1 MSNQGY
7 YQGAPQYPQQS
18 YGPPQGANYGPPP
31 PQQMMYGPPQGQAP
45 PPQKE
50 KKDRGFWPPYAV
62 VSCARR
68 VANVVLNAASVAQ
81 IAARWRFDAVCD
93 ETGGM
98 NGVSIDWCHGEVIKS
113 GLWLSTIEDASP
125 R

>member
-1 MSNQGY
+1 MAAWY
-7 YQGAPQYPQQS
+7 V
-18 YGPPQGANYGPPP
+18 
-31 PQQMMYGPPQGQAP
+31 AP
-45 PPQKE
+45 PFVHFARTLFERETKIQKF
-50 KKDRGFWPPYAV
+50 KLLFRLQMLTWIIVWPPYAV

>member
-45 PPQKE
+45 PPQK
-50 KKDRGFWPPYAV
+50 KDRGCLAAWRAANAV
-62 VSCARR
+62 LTA
-68 VANVVLNAASVAQ
+68 ANVAQ
-81 IAARWRFDAVCD
+81 IAAR
-93 ETGGM
+93 
-98 NGVSIDWCHGEVIKS
+98 
-113 GLWLSTIEDASP
+113 
-125 R
+125 